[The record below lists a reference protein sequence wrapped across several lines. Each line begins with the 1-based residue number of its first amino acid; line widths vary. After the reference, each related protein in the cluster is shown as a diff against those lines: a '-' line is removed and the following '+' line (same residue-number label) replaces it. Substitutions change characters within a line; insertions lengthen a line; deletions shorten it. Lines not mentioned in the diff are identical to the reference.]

1 MTDQVLRTSKAVRA
15 PVFFKGICREVIM
28 TDQVLRLIYPASL
41 LSVPVIN
48 QLIRRYDLTVNIL
61 RAQIGTDQ
69 GWLEVQLAGSSVVIE
84 EAVSWLKEQGVEVQ
98 VK

>member
-1 MTDQVLRTSKAVRA
+1 
-15 PVFFKGICREVIM
+15 M

-48 QLIRRYDLTVNIL
+48 QLIRRYDVTVNIL

-69 GWLEVQLAGSSVVIE
+69 GWLEVQLAGSSLVIE
-84 EAVSWLKEQGVEVQ
+84 EAVSWLKDQGVEVQ
-98 VK
+98 IK

>member
-1 MTDQVLRTSKAVRA
+1 
-15 PVFFKGICREVIM
+15 M

-61 RAQIGTDQ
+61 SAQIGTDQ
-69 GWLEVQLAGSSVVIE
+69 GWLEVQLAGSSLVIE
-84 EAVSWLKEQGVEVQ
+84 EAVSWLKDQGVEVQ